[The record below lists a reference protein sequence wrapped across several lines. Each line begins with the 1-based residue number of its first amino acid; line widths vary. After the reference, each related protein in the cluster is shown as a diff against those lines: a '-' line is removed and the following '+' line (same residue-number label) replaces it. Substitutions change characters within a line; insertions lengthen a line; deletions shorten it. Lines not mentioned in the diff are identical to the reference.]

1 LPYNAYNESGSLRQT
16 DSDRPGAADDAGS
29 CRRAARAVWRDGR
42 PEGLLM
48 TIPLEIMLRG
58 NDRVFTETI
67 MQPGDPASWAEQD
80 VAALLKNIL
89 LAIDRVQFP
98 DKQEEPE
105 VSLRGLSWIV
115 HPSGS
120 GVVIA
125 IEISIA
131 SAVAGPLNL
140 SEARLDSLITR
151 ALKAASPTPTVV
163 H

>member
-1 LPYNAYNESGSLRQT
+1 
-16 DSDRPGAADDAGS
+16 
-29 CRRAARAVWRDGR
+29 
-42 PEGLLM
+42 M

-67 MQPGDPASWAEQD
+67 VHPGEPSSWHERDIAT
-80 VAALLKNIL
+80 VLKRIL
-89 LAIDRVQFP
+89 IAIDRAQNP
-98 DKQEEPE
+98 GKTEEPD

-115 HPSGS
+115 HPSDK

-125 IEISIA
+125 LEIHTA

-140 SEARLDSLITR
+140 TESHLDGLITR
-151 ALKAASPTPTVV
+151 ALNAAKPTPVV

>member
-1 LPYNAYNESGSLRQT
+1 
-16 DSDRPGAADDAGS
+16 
-29 CRRAARAVWRDGR
+29 
-42 PEGLLM
+42 M

-67 MQPGDPASWAEQD
+67 VQPGDPASWTERD
-80 VAALLKNIL
+80 VAAVLKSIL
-89 LAIDRVQFP
+89 LAIDRVQNP
-98 DKQEEPE
+98 DKSEEPE

-125 IEISIA
+125 IEIHSA

-140 SEARLDSLITR
+140 TEARLDGLITR
-151 ALKAASPTPTVV
+151 ALRAAAPTTTVV